1 MTRRFI
7 QEVKPEDRQPGSYY
21 LCCSV
26 PNDTLPF
33 HTPND
38 TYYGPLTGVQ
48 LTYFELRDTES
59 GDPVARYSAEDGWWF
74 VLVENAGEDDGEG
87 LAGPYSDIVIE
98 MYRPPAPDTI
108 ALWELAEDMGLDGED
123 LDEAVHDAASRIGS
137 DVNNQGLDRQI
148 QFLAEQL
155 GARGAEE
162 EIRAAVEESDEDGE
176 DDEDWDGSHPPA
188 PLLVRHKG
196 MNVYHCWDSGEQDVL
211 RSYIFTTSPSGNEDG
226 RLAFDVR
233 DLAGDLNE
241 HGVEMPNDYHGDAD
255 WPKKVAIA
263 AIDAGL
269 LPIGS
274 EGAWDGAE
282 GEQDDDWTE

>member
-1 MTRRFI
+1 MTRHFI
-7 QEVKPEDRQPGSYY
+7 QEVKPQDRKPGRYY

-38 TYYGPLTGVQ
+38 TYYGPLAGVQ

-74 VLVENAGEDDGEG
+74 ILVEDAQEKDGEG
-87 LAGPYSDIVIE
+87 IAGPYSDILIE
-98 MYRPPAPDTI
+98 LYQPPVPDT
-108 ALWELAEDMGLDGED
+108 APLLKLAEELGLESQD
-123 LDEAVHDAASRIGS
+123 LDEAVHDAASHIGS
-137 DVNNQGLDRQI
+137 GVNNQGLDRQI
-148 QFLAEQL
+148 QFLVEQL
-155 GARGAEE
+155 GEQGAEE
-162 EIRAAVEESDEDGE
+162 EIRAAAESIDE

-196 MNVYHCWDSGEQDVL
+196 VSVYHCWDVGEQDVL
-211 RSYIFTTSPSGNEDG
+211 RSYIFTTSPSGNEGG

-233 DLAGDLNE
+233 DLASHLMTE
-241 HGVEMPNDYHGDAD
+241 CGVEVPYDYHGDAD

-269 LPIGS
+269 LPIK
-274 EGAWDGAE
+274 EEDK
-282 GEQDDDWTE
+282 